1 MACIAVVL
9 LLTDDY
15 QKSQVRLSVDAE
27 LFCLADI
34 PTVVVFL
41 SSPASLPSGQGSGA
55 VVRTIV
61 LRWWCSGHRRS
72 LRRQLLVSKTG
83 SLVLGWRALVSEI
96 STFDSSRFLT
106 TNEKQIHQES
116 ILDLN
121 ELPGSGGY
129 SLLVVSPCRWVQG
142 SLWLG
147 GVAVKLMSLPSSSFP
162 VTASVA
168 SISERLVDVAGY
180 QLLVSPNKS
189 GCGLDVEVLV
199 VPVRGLQALVRWF
212 RHFGA
217 APLSSAAS
225 SEFSLVS
232 LLFAGGR
239 ALW

>member
-1 MACIAVVL
+1 MEDDCASVVVL
-9 LLTDDY
+9 R
-15 QKSQVRLSVDAE
+15 SSS
-27 LFCLADI
+27 I
-34 PTVVVFL
+34 P
-41 SSPASLPSGQGSGA
+41 PASVAGVEDWFP
-55 VVRTIV
+55 
-61 LRWWCSGHRRS
+61 RS
-72 LRRQLLVSKTG
+72 
-83 SLVLGWRALVSEI
+83 
-96 STFDSSRFLT
+96 
-106 TNEKQIHQES
+106 
-116 ILDLN
+116 
-121 ELPGSGGY
+121 
-129 SLLVVSPCRWVQG
+129 RWVQG

-147 GVAVKLMSLPSSSFP
+147 GVAVKLMSLWFSELVARAGQCGLSSFYRA
-162 VTASVA
+162 ASGGCG
-168 SISERLVDVAGY
+168 GY